1 MKAFEYAAPGD
12 LDDAIALLSD
22 TPGESAVM
30 AGGTDLVT
38 SMKQG
43 LVSPNRVVSLR
54 NVKAVT
60 GIQEAGSDLRIG
72 AATTLAEVLA
82 YPLVGD
88 LYPSIITA
96 IKGIGSPQL
105 MSIGTVGGD
114 LVQAPRCWYYRNG
127 MGLLAD
133 NAGATPFD
141 GTSLA
146 VEGDNRYHA
155 IFDNQ
160 KAQFVNASSLA
171 PALIALGAKAIVRG
185 PKKAER
191 EIAVADLYRT
201 PSSSSERE
209 HVLNANEVISHIN
222 IPASGAKN
230 GTYEVRTRQGLDWP
244 IVTASVAI
252 GSGGDATVVLG
263 HVAPTPHLS
272 AAAGKA
278 LSGKAVDEAAA
289 KAAGDAAAE
298 GATPL
303 SHNEYK
309 VTLVKVAVKRA
320 AIAAA
325 AHG

>member
-22 TPGESAVM
+22 KPGDTAVM

-43 LVSPNRVVSLR
+43 LVAPNRVVSLK
-54 NVKAVT
+54 NVKAVK

-72 AATTLAEVLA
+72 AATTLGELLA

-88 LYPSIITA
+88 LFPAITTA
-96 IKGIGSPQL
+96 VQGIGSPQL
-105 MSIGTVGGD
+105 LSVGTVGGD
-114 LVQAPRCWYYRNG
+114 LLQAPRCWYYRNG

-133 NAGATPFD
+133 DAGAANFD
-141 GTSLA
+141 GDSLA

-155 IFDNQ
+155 IFNNKD
-160 KAQFVNASSLA
+160 AQFVNASSLA

-191 EIAVADLYRT
+191 EVAIADLFRV
-201 PSSSSERE
+201 PSSSGERE
-209 HVLNANEVISHIN
+209 HVLSGDEVLSHISV
-222 IPASGAKN
+222 PASGAKN

-244 IVTASVAI
+244 IVTASVVL
-252 GSGGDATVVLG
+252 GSNAKVVLG
-263 HVAPTPHLS
+263 HVAPTPHVS
-272 AAAGKA
+272 DAAAKA
-278 LSGKAVDEAAA
+278 LGGNVDEAKA
-289 KAAGDAAAE
+289 KAAGDAAAQ

-320 AIAAA
+320 ALAAA
-325 AHG
+325 ANG

>member
-12 LDDAIALLSD
+12 LDDAIAMLSD
-22 TPGESAVM
+22 APGDSAVM

-54 NVKAVT
+54 NVKAIN
-60 GIQEAGSDLRIG
+60 GIQEAGPDLRIG
-72 AATTLAEVLA
+72 AATTLGELLGHS
-82 YPLVGD
+82 LVAD
-88 LYPSIITA
+88 LYPSITTA
-96 IKGIGSPQL
+96 VKGIGSPQL
-105 MSIGTVGGD
+105 MSVGTVGGD
-114 LVQAPRCWYYRNG
+114 LLQAPRCWYYRNG

-133 NAGATPFD
+133 DAGAANFD
-141 GTSLA
+141 GDSMA

-155 IFDNQ
+155 IFDN
-160 KAQFVNASSLA
+160 KTAQFVSASSLA
-171 PALIALGAKAIVRG
+171 PALIALGANAVVRG

-191 EIAVADLYRT
+191 EIAVADLFRT
-201 PSSSSERE
+201 PSSSDERE
-209 HVLNANEVISHIN
+209 HVLKGNEVISHIN

-252 GSGGDATVVLG
+252 ASSGAKVVLG
-263 HVAPTPHLS
+263 HVAPTPWVS
-272 AAAGKA
+272 DAAGKA
-278 LSGKAVDEAAA
+278 LGGKVDETSAA
-289 KAAGDAAAE
+289 KAGEEAAN

-320 AIAAA
+320 AMAAA

>member
-22 TPGESAVM
+22 TPGDTAVM

-43 LVSPNRVVSLR
+43 LVSPNRVVSLK
-54 NVKAVT
+54 NVKT
-60 GIQEAGSDLRIG
+60 ISGIEKAGSGLRIG
-72 AATTLAEVLA
+72 AGTTLNELLA
-82 YPLVGD
+82 HPGVAD
-88 LYPSIITA
+88 EFPAIATA
-96 IKGIGSPQL
+96 IKGICSPQL
-105 MSIGTVGGD
+105 TSVGTVGGD
-114 LVQAPRCWYYRNG
+114 LLQAPRCWYYRNG

-133 NAGATPFD
+133 DAGAANFD
-141 GTSLA
+141 GDSLA

-155 IFDNQ
+155 IFDNS

-171 PALIALGAKAIVRG
+171 PALLALGTKVVIRG
-185 PKKAER
+185 PKKKER
-191 EIAVADLYRT
+191 EVAIADLYKT
-201 PSSSSERE
+201 PASSDERE
-209 HVLNANEVISHIN
+209 HVVGGDEVISHIVV
-222 IPASGAKN
+222 AGGATRN
-230 GTYEVRTRQGLDWP
+230 ATYEVRTRQGLDWP

-252 GSGGDATVVLG
+252 SGSGNASVVLG
-263 HVAPTPHLS
+263 HVAPTPYIAH
-272 AAAGKA
+272 AAGEV
-278 LSGKAVDEAAA
+278 LSKGSVDEAAA

-320 AIAAA
+320 AMAAA